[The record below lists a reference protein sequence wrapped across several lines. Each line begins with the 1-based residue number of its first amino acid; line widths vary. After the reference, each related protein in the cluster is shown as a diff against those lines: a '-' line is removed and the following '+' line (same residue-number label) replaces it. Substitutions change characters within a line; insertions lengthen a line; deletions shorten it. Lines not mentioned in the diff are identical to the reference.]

1 MSVCDM
7 SLKNRYTSV
16 DDHLPTHPEAIINK
30 NPNDTEKR
38 IQKKR
43 GVTYM
48 RKPVEFTQWDRAEG
62 NGAHSTYM
70 NVFFPKFLV

>member
-38 IQKKR
+38 IQKKG

-48 RKPVEFTQWDRAEG
+48 RNLSRLLSGITQGGEWSA
-62 NGAHSTYM
+62 
-70 NVFFPKFLV
+70 